1 MAVTKITRNGIVGF
15 ASALVQTTEANAG
28 DNLLLNASDGN
39 ATNVNGSILSET
51 DNAILVLKSHGI
63 DFKDDSM
70 HVESGSTLKIDSGA
84 TITNSGTSSGFG
96 ATISNDANNRVITAD
111 GSEGLNGEANLTF
124 DGTTLAVTG
133 TVEPAGDTAAG
144 DNAAIGYTSAE
155 GLILTGQGSTDDI
168 TIKNDAD
175 TTIVNVATGG
185 TDIEISAGNLL
196 FGTAS
201 KGVYLGVTS
210 ATAANLLDDYEE
222 GTYDVTL
229 TNSTSG
235 GYVLASGYD
244 TFSYT
249 KIGRSVTV
257 FGTVN
262 IESESSP
269 NGQLRISL
277 PFTALPVGEYA
288 DSGYMNALVFA
299 GNADSDTDAN
309 VVGWFAANVAYITVY
324 QCTHGTGNITTF
336 DQTDADTAFSVSI
349 MATYMAA

>member
-144 DNAAIGYTSAE
+144 DNAAIGYTAAE

-222 GTYDVTL
+222 GTFTGTL
-229 TNSTSG
+229 YFGENDNGDSSACT
-235 GYVLASGYD
+235 
-244 TFSYT
+244 YT
-249 KIGRSVTV
+249 KIGNAVRIAVQILADSSITGTGSVQIR
-257 FGTVN
+257 G
-262 IESESSP
+262 
-269 NGQLRISL
+269 L
-277 PFTALPVGEYA
+277 PFTNSDVGVACAFTFNDRIFLATCKMYITGDLIA
-288 DSGYMNALVFA
+288 FTDAPSST
-299 GNADSDTDAN
+299 SDT
-309 VVGWFAANVAYITVY
+309 AAAATQAMFGSGAGKWVTVAGVY
-324 QCTHGTGNITTF
+324 Y
-336 DQTDADTAFSVSI
+336 V
-349 MATYMAA
+349 